1 MNVNTDTPPKRPDL
15 KQEQAA
21 SLNRPRYQYS
31 IAARIFFKTMD
42 ILAGSKTT
50 LAKAK
55 LVEILASI
63 PYREWEIKQYKRM
76 TRCYRKE
83 GTVDE
88 SRNIVIWGR
97 EAQDNEYTHLL
108 VIQEKTKEEGIADPW
123 YLAFPVPQLMVIF
136 YRIFARMLVFF
147 SLRRALLFNAE
158 FEDHAEHVYAEL
170 VWDNPDWENE
180 NADNS
185 LVLGYTG
192 DIMSWADVFRR
203 IGLDERDHMNRSFL
217 LAGKPEHVVKY
228 GYVMDQ
234 KIKKK

>member
-1 MNVNTDTPPKRPDL
+1 MSRKNNFENQRPNL

-76 TRCYRKE
+76 TRCYENADAVRKSS
-83 GTVDE
+83 G
-88 SRNIVIWGR
+88 IVSWGR

-108 VIQEKTKEEGIADPW
+108 IIQEKMKEEHINDPW
-123 YLAFPVPQLMVIF
+123 YLSFPIPHAAVLF
-136 YRIFARMLVFF
+136 YRVFARTLAFF
-147 SLRRALLFNAE
+147 SLRRAFLFNGE

-170 VWDNPDWENE
+170 VRDNPGWENE
-180 NADNS
+180 PADNS

-192 DIMSWADVFRR
+192 NLLSWADVFRR

-228 GYVMDQ
+228 V
-234 KIKKK
+234 